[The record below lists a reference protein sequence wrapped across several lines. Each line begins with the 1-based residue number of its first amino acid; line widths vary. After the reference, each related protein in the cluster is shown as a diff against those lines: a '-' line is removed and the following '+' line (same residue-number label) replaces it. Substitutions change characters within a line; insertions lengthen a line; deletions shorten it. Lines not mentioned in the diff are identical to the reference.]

1 MNKDKNKSKEKT
13 SDVIELAFVK
23 FSEACHQDVCKS
35 TDLILILALMFFFN
49 CYN

>member
-1 MNKDKNKSKEKT
+1 MKGKGEKNKNKEKT

-35 TDLILILALMFFFN
+35 SKILLILSFS
-49 CYN
+49 